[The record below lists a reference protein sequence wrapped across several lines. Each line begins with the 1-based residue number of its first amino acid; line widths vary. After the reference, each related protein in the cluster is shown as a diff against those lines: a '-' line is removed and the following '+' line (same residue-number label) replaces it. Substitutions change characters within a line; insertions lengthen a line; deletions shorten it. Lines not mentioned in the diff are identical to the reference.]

1 MKLASLV
8 PVAPLTDEVF
18 SFNSKHILEIREYQD
33 KDLGFLT
40 LPPVRALVD
49 VTGIAGDTA
58 TGITRGVGGLA
69 RGTVGAIGQT
79 VRSTHLFGHGLLGA
93 AANLVEQT
101 TTGAIDL
108 TQHTAERLV
117 DPSRV
122 VRTHIKYSNNIHDHL
137 PEAMKAVDANIRLF
151 SEDMGNKSQDLY
163 DHTATKG
170 VQIIVG
176 LESRLE
182 AVLSSLAQMN
192 LILTQ
197 DNVQEELKIGMD
209 KYRGI
214 IGTIL
219 HGVESHFLKE
229 LAERLPLV
237 IKTVADVKAAFETIG
252 ANLRLAKESIHHGH
266 TNPNHIFAEDVGKVQ
281 DAWRGYEARR
291 HTLTYK
297 I

>member
-1 MKLASLV
+1 MKLAGLV
-8 PVAPLTDEVF
+8 PVAPLTNVF
-18 SFNSKHILEIREYQD
+18 SFNSKHILEIRAYQER
-33 KDLGFLT
+33 DLKFLT
-40 LPPVRALVD
+40 LPPIRALVD
-49 VTGIAGDTA
+49 VTDLHLWRLHA
-58 TGITRGVGGLA
+58 TSITRGISGLA
-69 RGTVGAIGQT
+69 KGTVGAIGQT
-79 VRSTHLFGHGLLGA
+79 VRSTYLFGHGLLGGV
-93 AANLVEQT
+93 AN
-101 TTGAIDL
+101 L

-122 VRTHIKYSNNIHDHL
+122 VRTHIKYSNNVNDHL
-137 PEAMKAVDANIRLF
+137 PEAMRAVDANIRLF
-151 SEDMGNKSQDLY
+151 SEDMGFRTSPQDLY

-176 LESRLE
+176 LESRLA
-182 AVLSSLAQMN
+182 AVLSSLVQMN

-214 IGTIL
+214 IGTLL

-252 ANLRLAKESIHHGH
+252 ANLRLAKESIGH
-266 TNPNHIFAEDVGKVQ
+266 DHTHARHIFAEDVGTVQ
-281 DAWRGYEARR
+281 DTWRYYEARR
-291 HTLTYK
+291 HTLIYR